1 LVRFFEVGNAKDAG
15 AAEVVADFNRLQR
28 MKGSTTEFGYV
39 FRGELEAG
47 ESLAYGLRDPKI
59 EARRQDLAHFGYTTA
74 LEELFEIRRGN
85 FHPVADRG
93 QLCDANTPGALR
105 VLSGRDLRPDGTIRD
120 ADAEASWA
128 LPNEPNL
135 LKTNDFLIPTVFVG
149 SDRRGFRVA
158 KFSGTYLATWNS
170 NALVLRPLESVP
182 PEVIDFAVAYLR
194 SPAATQLHSANN
206 SPLHLG
212 REIGLLTVPIPDEE
226 ILTALRNLK
235 EAQDNFL
242 EWADEAG
249 RVIDSI
255 FDYPSVKEARP
266 KIIEAG
272 RFVRWRNREAANLD
286 DPDFVA
292 RRAFPYPIAHRWR
305 VMEASLSG
313 GTPGSGYTSI
323 LDTAE
328 AVLTFLAQV
337 VLVLA
342 HAAGIEVKAVE
353 AIRRKLEGGSGPG
366 MGDWAAVLQET
377 TGKHFAV
384 GMSQSGL
391 ANIIGMFRT
400 ADVEAAR
407 IRLSNRRNDE
417 AHNRRVEAAD
427 LAEAINSALTDLRR
441 LTQAA
446 AFLVDMPLRHVTA
459 TSWDSFTRVATVTH
473 REMIGDHWVVK
484 SQTEQ
489 VPSNDIETDSLYIL
503 DPDGYWHLMRPFV
516 VVRHCPQC
524 RTISTFHVD
533 ALTNGMVRLKSIENG
548 HTVMDEQELS
558 ALKKVGLL

>member
-1 LVRFFEVGNAKDAG
+1 
-15 AAEVVADFNRLQR
+15 
-28 MKGSTTEFGYV
+28 MKGSTTDFGYV

-47 ESLAYGLRDPKI
+47 DSLSYGLRDPKI
-59 EARRQDLAHFGYTTA
+59 EARRQDLAHFGYTAA
-74 LEELFEIRRGN
+74 LEELFEIRRGK
-85 FHPVADRG
+85 FHPVAHRA
-93 QLCDANTPGALR
+93 QLCEANTPGAAR
-105 VLSGRDLRPDGTIRD
+105 VLTGRDLRPDGTVSE
-120 ADAEASWA
+120 ADVEASWI
-128 LPNEPNL
+128 LPEEQDL
-135 LKTNDFLIPTVFVG
+135 LGANDFLIPTPFIG
-149 SDRRGFRVA
+149 SDNRGFRVA
-158 KFSGTYLATWNS
+158 KFSGTYPATWNS
-170 NALVLRPLESVP
+170 NVLVLRPLESVP
-182 PEVIDFAVAYLR
+182 LEVIDFVVAYLR
-194 SPAATQLHSANN
+194 SPAATRLHSAYN
-206 SPLHLG
+206 STLHLG
-212 REIGLLTVPIPDEE
+212 REIGVLTVPIPDEE

-235 EAQDNFL
+235 EAQNNFL
-242 EWADEAG
+242 KWADEAG

-255 FDYPSVKEARP
+255 FEYPSVKEARP

-313 GTPGSGYTSI
+313 GTPGYGYTSI

-342 HAAGIEVKAVE
+342 RAAGIEVKAVE
-353 AIRRKLEGGSGPG
+353 VIRRKLEGGSGPG

-377 TGKHFAV
+377 TGKHFAA
-384 GMSQSGL
+384 GLSQSGL
-391 ANIIGMFRT
+391 ANIIAMFST
-400 ADVEAAR
+400 AEVEAAR
-407 IRLSNRRNDE
+407 KRLSNRRNDE

-459 TSWDSFTRVATVTH
+459 TSWDSFTRVATVTY

-484 SQTEQ
+484 SQTDQ
-489 VPSNDIETDSLYIL
+489 VPSNDIETDSLYML

-533 ALTNGMVRLKSIENG
+533 ALTKGTVRLKSIENG
-548 HTVMDEQELS
+548 HTVMDEHELS
-558 ALKKVGLL
+558 ALKKVGLF